1 MATHSSILAWKI
13 PWSEEPGGAWR
24 ATVHGVIKSWTWLS
38 EHTYIRFGGS
48 NFLRKGI
55 LLLKKFSGVPASRL
69 CNSHQYLTQQKC
81 HPTSKKKKTQKQSIW
96 SPYLYLHLQV
106 HFKVWKK
113 SKKNSE
119 RELKDIRHWRDA
131 VLGQRHTEVL
141 LDCVDEHL
149 VSPEDWAGV
158 LQHGQ
163 EELQGDHLGAQLV
176 GPGEGNGKQGQRWEV
191 KFRKGCF
198 LRRSRS
204 SISWEDFSEK
214 PGSQESATAPKMSR
228 KGGQLAWG
236 GFLEPAGPGKTSASN
251 CCFSLPLIK
260 QEIQQEQ
267 NKCNRF
273 WKAGSATNLIEP
285 ITSHPSCETKLSVPL
300 YV

>member
-1 MATHSSILAWKI
+1 MDR
-13 PWSEEPGGAWR
+13 GAWR

-55 LLLKKFSGVPASRL
+55 LFLKKFSGVPASRL
-69 CNSHQYLTQQKC
+69 CNSHQYLTQHIKV
-81 HPTSKKKKTQKQSIW
+81 SSNFKKNPQKQSIW

-149 VSPEDWAGV
+149 VSPEDRAGV

-191 KFRKGCF
+191 KFQKGCF
-198 LRRSRS
+198 LRRCRS
-204 SISWEDFSEK
+204 SISERIFLRSRGVKNQQQHLKCEEK
-214 PGSQESATAPKMSR
+214 EGSWHEAGSRSPQAPGERVLPTAV
-228 KGGQLAWG
+228 
-236 GFLEPAGPGKTSASN
+236 
-251 CCFSLPLIK
+251 SLLPTK
-260 QEIQQEQ
+260 QEIQQRQ
-267 NKCNRF
+267 SKCDRF
-273 WKAGSATNLIEP
+273 WRAGSATNLTEP
-285 ITSHPSCETKLSVPL
+285 ITAHPPRKTELSVPP